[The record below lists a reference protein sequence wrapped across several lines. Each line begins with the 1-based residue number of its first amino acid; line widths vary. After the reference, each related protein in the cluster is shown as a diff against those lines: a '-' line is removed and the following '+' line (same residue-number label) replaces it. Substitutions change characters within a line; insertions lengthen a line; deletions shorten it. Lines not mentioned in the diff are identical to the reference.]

1 MRDCMAALFPG
12 ARRHISAG
20 PGVAELT
27 DSPRSHSPSRPFDTV
42 GWTGCAEAR
51 ANPKLQVK
59 EL

>member
-1 MRDCMAALFPG
+1 MAALFPG